1 VFVPPHLQDLKEGDL
16 PEGQR
21 VAVLDQIAV
30 FREASAR
37 RDREKKRAEDERER
51 FKAGQA
57 MDSNTV
63 DYGYGNTRGMA
74 NQLKKE
80 RPWGNPNQQNQN
92 QNQNLNQNQ
101 HQAPGQKQNGRERDP
116 QGYDQPVNFVKA
128 QAPESKEQSDRTDE
142 EDEQIR
148 IQRREREKATALKEV
163 SFLVCYLDNDD
174 RRWNTE

>member
-1 VFVPPHLQDLKEGDL
+1 M
-16 PEGQR
+16 
-21 VAVLDQIAV
+21 

-74 NQLKKE
+74 NQLKKG
-80 RPWGNPNQQNQN
+80 RAWGNPNQQSQNQNQN

-101 HQAPGQKQNGRERDP
+101 NQNQGQGQNQKQNGRERDP

-148 IQRREREKATALKEV
+148 VQRREREKATALKEV
-163 SFLVCYLDNDD
+163 SVSVYLIWTMLIEDGVPS
-174 RRWNTE
+174 RI

>member
-1 VFVPPHLQDLKEGDL
+1 
-16 PEGQR
+16 

-80 RPWGNPNQQNQN
+80 RPWGNQSQNQN
-92 QNQNLNQNQ
+92 QNPHQDQ
-101 HQAPGQKQNGRERDP
+101 HQGPGQNQNGRERDP

-128 QAPESKEQSDRTDE
+128 QAPEGKEQSDRTDE

-163 SFLVCYLDNDD
+163 SFLYMSFGQC
-174 RRWNTE
+174 

>member
-1 VFVPPHLQDLKEGDL
+1 
-16 PEGQR
+16 

-74 NQLKKE
+74 NQLKKD
-80 RPWGNPNQQNQN
+80 RSWGNPNQNQQN

-101 HQAPGQKQNGRERDP
+101 NQVQGQKHNGRERDP

-148 IQRREREKATALKEV
+148 VQRREREKATALKEV
-163 SFLVCYLDNDD
+163 SPLECCYV
-174 RRWNTE
+174 R

>member
-1 VFVPPHLQDLKEGDL
+1 MVPPHLQDLKEGDL

-37 RDREKKRAEDERER
+37 RDREKKQAEDDRER
-51 FKAGQA
+51 YKAGQA

-63 DYGYGNTRGMA
+63 DYGYGNTRGLT

-80 RPWGNPNQQNQN
+80 RTWGNPNQQQQDQN
-92 QNQNLNQNQ
+92 RNQ
-101 HQAPGQKQNGRERDP
+101 HQQQQHGNQGPNLSHGQNQNGRERDP

-148 IQRREREKATALKEV
+148 LQRREREKATALKEV
-163 SFLVCYLDNDD
+163 SQLICEKRD
-174 RRWNTE
+174 

>member
-1 VFVPPHLQDLKEGDL
+1 
-16 PEGQR
+16 
-21 VAVLDQIAV
+21 VLDQIAV

-80 RPWGNPNQQNQN
+80 RNWGNPNQQNQN
-92 QNQNLNQNQ
+92 LNQNPNQ
-101 HQAPGQKQNGRERDP
+101 NQGPGQNQNGRERDP

-163 SFLVCYLDNDD
+163 SPSIFVMDNAD
-174 RRWNTE
+174 RRWNTV

>member
-1 VFVPPHLQDLKEGDL
+1 
-16 PEGQR
+16 
-21 VAVLDQIAV
+21 LDQIAV

-37 RDREKKRAEDERER
+37 RDREKKQAEDDRER

-63 DYGYGNTRGMA
+63 DYGYGNSRGLS

-80 RPWGNPNQQNQN
+80 RTWGNPNQNQAPNQQNHGQNQG
-92 QNQNLNQNQ
+92 
-101 HQAPGQKQNGRERDP
+101 PGQSHGHGQNQNGRERDP

-148 IQRREREKATALKEV
+148 VQRREREKASALKEV
-163 SFLVCYLDNDD
+163 GHIVPTD
-174 RRWNTE
+174 RG

>member
-1 VFVPPHLQDLKEGDL
+1 M
-16 PEGQR
+16 
-21 VAVLDQIAV
+21 AVLDQIAV

-80 RPWGNPNQQNQN
+80 RPWGNQSQNQN
-92 QNQNLNQNQ
+92 QNQGQGQN
-101 HQAPGQKQNGRERDP
+101 QKQNGRERDP

-148 IQRREREKATALKEV
+148 VQRREREKATALKEV
-163 SFLVCYLDNDD
+163 SHSEYVIWIMLMEDGIPSRV
-174 RRWNTE
+174 